1 MDTAQINRIID
12 KLVESQLIRL
22 TPSDAPG
29 DEHIEL
35 VHEALIDNWPRY
47 QQWLEAEQ
55 LTRYKRLRLAK
66 DAQDWQAQGRPSD
79 FLWQG
84 QLLQAAKSYQNLSAL
99 ETEFLEASED
109 ALQAASLQEEN
120 LLNRLDSLRQEL
132 EAVRAREQTLQQE
145 LSTIQ
150 AVAKRQEETFQERL
164 HSFEANARLHEQT
177 LQERIQSLEAS
188 LKTQEESLREE
199 ARSLEAL
206 SAEALRYKQKYQRSL
221 ILTALLF
228 VSTVAAIT
236 FAVIQ
241 TQDRSS
247 QHDSWLKELPN
258 PPQSEISGL

>member
-1 MDTAQINRIID
+1 MDTAQINRVID

-22 TPSDAPG
+22 TPSDAPDAG
-29 DEHIEL
+29 QIEL

-66 DAQDWQAQGRPSD
+66 DAQDWQAQDRPPD
-79 FLWQG
+79 LLWRG
-84 QLLQAAKSYQNLSAL
+84 QLLQAAKSYQNLSVL
-99 ETEFLEASED
+99 ETEFLEASEN
-109 ALQAASLQEEN
+109 ALQAASLQEEH
-120 LLNRLDSLRQEL
+120 LLNQLESLTQEL
-132 EAVRAREQTLQQE
+132 EAVRTREQTLQQE

-150 AVAKRQEETFQERL
+150 ATTRRQEEAFQEQL
-164 HSFEANARLHEQT
+164 HSFEANARLQEQT

-188 LKTQEESLREE
+188 LKAQEESLREE
-199 ARSLEAL
+199 SRSLTTA
-206 SAEALRYKQKYQRSL
+206 STEALRYKQKYRRVL
-221 ILTALLF
+221 ISTALLF

-241 TQDRSS
+241 TQDSSS
-247 QHDSWLKELPN
+247 QNDSWLQELPN

>member
-1 MDTAQINRIID
+1 MDTAQINRVID

-29 DEHIEL
+29 NEQMEL

-47 QQWLEAEQ
+47 QHWLEAEQ

-66 DAQDWQAQGRPSD
+66 DAQDWQAQNRPSD
-79 FLWQG
+79 LLWRG
-84 QLLQAAKSYQNLSAL
+84 QMLQEAKSYQNLSTL
-99 ETEFLEASED
+99 ETEFLDASEN

-120 LLNRLDSLRQEL
+120 LLNRLESLTQEL

-145 LSTIQ
+145 LNSIQ
-150 AVAKRQEETFQERL
+150 ATTKRQEETFQERL
-164 HSFEANARLHEQT
+164 HSFEANTRLQEQT
-177 LQERIQSLEAS
+177 LQERIQDLEAS
-188 LKTQEESLREE
+188 LKAQEESLREK
-199 ARSLEAL
+199 ASSLEAA
-206 SAEALRYKQKYQRSL
+206 STEALRYEQKYQRSL

-247 QHDSWLKELPN
+247 QYDSWLKELPN